1 MGRYIVKRL
10 LQMIIVVL
18 GVLIIVFFLQEVTPG
33 DPVDSMLG
41 TTATPEMREA
51 MRVQLELDKPVLY
64 RFGKFVYN
72 FIFHGDL
79 GNSYS
84 TKQPVMD
91 ELVIKWPVTFKL
103 AIGSILVALLVGL
116 PLGVISAVKQNTVI
130 DYICR
135 VFSLAAVSMPQF
147 WLALV
152 FILWFA
158 VRAKLLPVA
167 GISNPL
173 GWIMPIVVC
182 GLCSS
187 ANVVRITRSSMLD
200 VVRQDYMNT
209 ARAKGKKESVI
220 IIKHGLR
227 NALIPIV
234 TTVGSQFG
242 AMLGGSIAI
251 ESVFAVPGLGKYL
264 VDALNNRDYAVV
276 QGGVLLI
283 AITFSVMNL
292 LVDLAYAFIDPRIK
306 STYEHP
312 KKKKKSDEAEKPA
325 AA

>member
-1 MGRYIVKRL
+1 MVRYVIKRL
-10 LQMIIVVL
+10 LQMIIVVF
-18 GVLIIVFFLQEVTPG
+18 GVIVIVFFLQEVTPG
-33 DPVDSMLG
+33 DPVDSILG
-41 TTATPEMREA
+41 ATATEEMREA
-51 MRVQLELDKPVLY
+51 LRIELELDKPVLY

-72 FIFHGDL
+72 FVIHGDL
-79 GNSYS
+79 GTSYT
-84 TKQPVMD
+84 TKQPVMG
-91 ELVIKWPVTFKL
+91 ELVVKWPVTFKL
-103 AIGSILVALLVGL
+103 AIGSIIVALLVGL
-116 PLGVISAVKQNTVI
+116 PLGIVSAVKQNTVI

-152 FILWFA
+152 FIMWFA
-158 VRAKLLPVA
+158 VQAKLLPAA
-167 GISNPL
+167 GISDPL

-187 ANVVRITRSSMLD
+187 ANIVRITRSSMLD

-227 NALIPIV
+227 NALIPII
-234 TTVGSQFG
+234 TTVGTQFG

-251 ESVFAVPGLGKYL
+251 ESVFAIPGLGTYL
-264 VDALNNRDYAVV
+264 VDALNNRNYASV
-276 QGGVLLI
+276 QGGVLII

-292 LVDLAYAFIDPRIK
+292 LVDIAYGFIDPRIK
-306 STYEHP
+306 STYERP
-312 KKKKKSDEAEKPA
+312 KKKRGEAKKPA
-325 AA
+325 AAA

>member
-1 MGRYIVKRL
+1 MGRYILKRL

-18 GVLIIVFFLQEVTPG
+18 GVLVIVFFLQEITPG
-33 DPVDSMLG
+33 DPVDSILG
-41 TTATPEMREA
+41 TTATPEMRAAKRIE
-51 MRVQLELDKPVLY
+51 LELDKPVLY

-72 FIFHGDL
+72 FVIHGDL

-84 TKQPVMD
+84 TKQPVMN
-91 ELVIKWPVTFKL
+91 ELLLKWPVTFKL
-103 AIGSILVALLVGL
+103 AIGSIFVALLVGL
-116 PLGVISAVKQNTVI
+116 PLGIISAVKQNTVI

-152 FILWFA
+152 FIMWFA
-158 VRAKLLPVA
+158 VQAKLLPVA

-209 ARAKGKKESVI
+209 ARAKGTGETVI

-234 TTVGSQFG
+234 TTVGTQFG

-251 ESVFAVPGLGKYL
+251 ESVFAVPGLGKYM
-264 VDALNNRDYAVV
+264 VDALNNRDYTAV

-292 LVDLAYAFIDPRIK
+292 LVDIAYAFIDPRIK
-306 STYEHP
+306 ASYERP
-312 KKKKKSDEAEKPA
+312 KKKKSGEAKKPA
-325 AA
+325 AAA